1 TPGALK
7 PGMFARGE
15 FELGSSGAL
24 TVVQTAVVVRDGFS
38 YVYRVGPDNRVAQLK
53 VQTGRLLGDQVEILG
68 GLKPEDRLVAS
79 GAGFLSDS
87 DLVRVVD
94 AAPAAA
100 K

>member
-1 TPGALK
+1 
-7 PGMFARGE
+7 M
-15 FELGSSGAL
+15 
-24 TVVQTAVVVRDGFS
+24 
-38 YVYRVGPDNRVAQLK
+38 K